1 MVDLTVK
8 IITLDG
14 TTYRKSIELED
25 GFIISK
31 NNDKYQ
37 NIIQKIVDESKLE
50 EIDDIK
56 ITIKMEW

>member
-1 MVDLTVK
+1 MIDLTVK
-8 IITLDG
+8 ITTLDG

-37 NIIQKIVDESKLE
+37 NIIQKIIDESKLE
-50 EIDDIK
+50 EIDEVK